1 PARPLMH
8 PGADRCW
15 ASSRSN
21 GYWRP
26 LLPIRIRQTWGCE
39 RLPYEVANKILLEV
53 PVQLPQLQEKLSYS
67 QRDNVFKFF
76 DSVFDGAEDRE
87 GGEFDLS
94 QGDYVLTTELYK
106 EDGQYEFIV
115 HRFKKIDENK

>member
-1 PARPLMH
+1 M
-8 PGADRCW
+8 
-15 ASSRSN
+15 
-21 GYWRP
+21 
-26 LLPIRIRQTWGCE
+26 
-39 RLPYEVANKILLEV
+39 
-53 PVQLPQLQEKLSYS
+53 QLPQLQEKLSYS